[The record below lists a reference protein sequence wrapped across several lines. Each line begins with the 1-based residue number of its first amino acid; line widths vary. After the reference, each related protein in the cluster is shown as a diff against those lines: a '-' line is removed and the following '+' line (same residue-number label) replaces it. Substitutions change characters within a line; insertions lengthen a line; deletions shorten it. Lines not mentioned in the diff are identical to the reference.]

1 MADELLTRAE
11 LLTYCPG
18 LTSVANA
25 TLDAYIDSA
34 SRMVENYCHREFAAR
49 AVSERHPYR
58 FSPNVILKH
67 TPVTAVSNV
76 TLYSRYEPTAD
87 IGNVTNDYPSNM
99 TANSTGAILGYVVK
113 PNSGVMSVDPY
124 SFRVSSEQI
133 QAQYFYEI
141 NYTGGYANIPT
152 PVKMAVAKIVDSMAN
167 AARRVSLSVERCRRS
182 AWTPRE
188 SWAEWHLTAFS
199 HNGPRSSPCRLD
211 EIPAEA

>member
-34 SRMVENYCHREFAAR
+34 SRIVEDYCHREFASK

-58 FSPNVILKH
+58 FSPNVILNR
-67 TPVTAVSNV
+67 TPVTEVSNV
-76 TLYSRYEPTAD
+76 TLYVRSEPTAN

-99 TANSTGAILGYVVK
+99 TANSTGAVLGYVVR
-113 PNSGVMSVDPY
+113 PNSGVMTVDPY

-133 QAQYFYEI
+133 QAQYFYEV

-152 PVKMAVAKIVDSMAN
+152 PVKLATAKIVDTLVTQWGVNSDI
-167 AARRVSLSVERCRRS
+167 VSEKIGDYSYTK
-182 AWTPRE
+182 TPFRALV
-188 SWAEWHLTAFS
+188 SPSNDVGMLLGPYVKVGV
-199 HNGPRSSPCRLD
+199 NGV
-211 EIPAEA
+211 

>member
-34 SRMVENYCHREFAAR
+34 SRMVENYCHREFASKT
-49 AVSERHPYR
+49 VSERHPYG

-76 TLYSRYEPTAD
+76 TLYVRSEPTTN

-99 TANSTGAILGYVVK
+99 TANATGSVLGYVVK
-113 PNSGVMSVDPY
+113 PNSGLMSVDPY

-152 PVKMAVAKIVDSMAN
+152 PVKMAVAKVVDSMASQWGAN
-167 AARRVSLSVERCRRS
+167 GGIVHEKIGDYSYTK
-182 AWTPRE
+182 TPHGALI
-188 SWAEWHLTAFS
+188 SPSNDVGMLLGPYVKVGA
-199 HNGPRSSPCRLD
+199 NGL
-211 EIPAEA
+211 

>member
-1 MADELLTRAE
+1 MADELLTRSE

-34 SRMVENYCHREFAAR
+34 SRIVENYCHRKFASKT
-49 AVSERHPYR
+49 VSERHPYR
-58 FSPNVILKH
+58 FSPDVILKH

-76 TLYSRYEPTAD
+76 TLYCRYDPTAN

-99 TANSTGAILGYVVK
+99 TATPTGAVLGYVVK

-133 QAQYFYEI
+133 QAQYFYEV
-141 NYTGGYANIPT
+141 NYTGGYVNIPT
-152 PVKMAVAKIVDSMAN
+152 PVKLAVAKLVDTMAIQWGVNSDIVSEKIGDYSYTKTPF
-167 AARRVSLSVERCRRS
+167 RSLVSPSNDVGMLLGPYVKVGV
-182 AWTPRE
+182 
-188 SWAEWHLTAFS
+188 
-199 HNGPRSSPCRLD
+199 NGV
-211 EIPAEA
+211 